1 MLTARVPIEEKNIFK
16 FILIYLMKRK
26 FIYFFFA
33 PFIDFRQSLL
43 ELSKENTPDKKY
55 IIQSLV
61 IMIAIIVGF
70 IIPIFSP
77 PISDLVNNTF
87 GFSKYLGFFPIYFC
101 GWLLGSVASGITDLA
116 FDIYR
121 YIKHGDHQYFLT
133 KSRTATISKETGI
146 PDLDLQTIFYYLR
159 DLHYKNVK
167 QLVPKNFLSTDLEIF
182 MHGQPGMVLKL
193 FHTYAPFY
201 QAKLDPNSPKN
212 IINSNLLITE
222 LAHLMSISKSL
233 LKEILKFC
241 FDQINRDDIELSPQY
256 AKCVEYL
263 IHGDHNGLASF
274 VVLQILEYQISLV
287 ANQSAG
293 LINKALDEIDTA
305 LQTNISTLEALDEV
319 MQNPNAQYSLAP
331 PINVRKTSNS
341 SSKSGHKDKIN
352 DISKVD
358 LRSFNHTTDIQESYA
373 VIRDIIED
381 IVQKNKALEKINNK
395 VFLHSPT
402 NIKDF
407 TMEIKSNSNSN
418 SEPEGEYEKLINF
431 YKSQVQDNIFHRKTN
446 TFSHEEY
453 FQLIQKYAP
462 DFFKNSHT
470 TRGSQLDLNTEIF
483 SGWYAT
489 QNNPLIKQKN
499 SSSELYSDATH
510 TSEVHSEH
518 IESQHSQSMEKRM

>member
-1 MLTARVPIEEKNIFK
+1 MLTARLPIEEKNIFK
-16 FILIYLMKRK
+16 FILIYLMKKK

-33 PFIDFRQSLL
+33 PFIDFRQCLL
-43 ELSKENTPDKKY
+43 EMSKDNTPDKKY
-55 IIQSLV
+55 VIQSLV
-61 IMIAIIVGF
+61 ILMAITIGF
-70 IIPIFSP
+70 IIPIFFP
-77 PISDLVNNTF
+77 PVADLVNDTF
-87 GFSKYLGFFPIYFC
+87 GFSKFLAFFPVYFC

-121 YIKHGDHQYFLT
+121 YMRYGDHQYFLT
-133 KSRTATISKETGI
+133 KSRTKTISKEAGI
-146 PDLDLQTIFYYLR
+146 PDSDLQTIFYYLR

-167 QLVPKNFLSTDLEIF
+167 QLVPKKFLSTDLEVF
-182 MHGQPGMVLKL
+182 MHGQPDMVLAL
-193 FHTYAPFY
+193 FDTYAPFY
-201 QAKLDPNSPKN
+201 QAKIDPESPKN
-212 IINSNLLITE
+212 IINCNVLLTE
-222 LAHLMSISKSL
+222 LAHLMSISKPL
-233 LKEILKFC
+233 LKAILQFC

-263 IHGDHNGLASF
+263 IHGNHYGLASF

-319 MQNPNAQYSLAP
+319 MQSPNAQSSLAP
-331 PINVRKTSNS
+331 PVNVRKTSNS

-358 LRSFNHTTDIQESYA
+358 LRNLNHATDIQERYA

-381 IVQKNKALEKINNK
+381 IVQKNKALKTINSK

-402 NIKDF
+402 DIKAF
-407 TMEIKSNSNSN
+407 VVQIQSKSKSD
-418 SEPEGEYEKLINF
+418 SEPEGEFEQLRNF
-431 YKSQVQDNIFHRKTN
+431 YKSQTQDNILHRKTN

-453 FQLIQKYAP
+453 SQLIQKYAP

-470 TRGSQLDLNTEIF
+470 TRGSQLDMNTEIF

-489 QNNPLIKQKN
+489 QNNPLIKQKS

-510 TSEVHSEH
+510 TSEIHSEH
-518 IESQHSQSMEKRM
+518 IESQNSQSMEKRM